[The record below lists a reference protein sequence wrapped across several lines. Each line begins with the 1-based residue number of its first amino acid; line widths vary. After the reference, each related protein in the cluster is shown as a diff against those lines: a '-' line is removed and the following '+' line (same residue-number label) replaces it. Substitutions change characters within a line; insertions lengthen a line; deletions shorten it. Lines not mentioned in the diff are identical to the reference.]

1 MFQINFK
8 KIALPGLLILFIFL
22 IDRLSKNYILKLAEV
37 ESSVNIYLTQYLNL
51 YLIWNK
57 GIAFGLLS
65 IDVNFIYN
73 LISLLIAT
81 VTIII
86 LIMAIKAKGIKKY
99 SLITVFSGSIGNLYD
114 RVYYSAVPDFIDFHV
129 NNFHW
134 FIFNVADIFISI
146 GVICLI
152 FVEIFMNKESKN
164 EIN

>member
-65 IDVNFIYN
+65 VDVNFIYN
-73 LISLLIAT
+73 LISLLITT

-86 LIMAIKAKGIKKY
+86 LIMAINAKGIKKY

-152 FVEIFMNKESKN
+152 YVEIFLNNGKSN
-164 EIN
+164 EK

>member
-134 FIFNVADIFISI
+134 FIFNVADIFITI

-152 FVEIFMNKESKN
+152 YVEIFLNNGKSN
-164 EIN
+164 EK

>member
-73 LISLLIAT
+73 SISLLIAT

-134 FIFNVADIFISI
+134 FIFNVADIFITI

-152 FVEIFMNKESKN
+152 YVEIFLKN
-164 EIN
+164 GKSNEK

>member
-134 FIFNVADIFISI
+134 FIFNVADIFITI

-152 FVEIFMNKESKN
+152 YVEIFLNNGKN
-164 EIN
+164 DEK

>member
-152 FVEIFMNKESKN
+152 YVEIFLDKKVKY
-164 EIN
+164 

>member
-51 YLIWNK
+51 YLSWNK

-152 FVEIFMNKESKN
+152 YVEIFLNNGKN
-164 EIN
+164 NEK

>member
-152 FVEIFMNKESKN
+152 YVEIFLNNGKDDEK
-164 EIN
+164 